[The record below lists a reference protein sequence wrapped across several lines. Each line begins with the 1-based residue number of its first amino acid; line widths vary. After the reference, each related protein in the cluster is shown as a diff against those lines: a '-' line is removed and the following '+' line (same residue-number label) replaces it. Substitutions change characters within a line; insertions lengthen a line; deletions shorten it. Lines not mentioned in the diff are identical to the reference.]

1 MPEWFFLL
9 DFSSESFS
17 SIMLENGGVLCWS
30 FILEFLNSLEF
41 FVYIEASLFT
51 YSLLLLGNRAI
62 AHFRCLALTRSS
74 AAWSP
79 WSLESWT
86 TGPRSSC
93 PTGKRLPQPSAS
105 VSSSWD
111 FQWPHKWVNSEVS
124 IQSANHMSIKNECY
138 VRDELIGLRYEKHPE
153 CPLMTGWNVHFPT
166 DGLLLGFRTVA
177 FVDLLLR
184 DGRHL
189 MVLRG

>member
-1 MPEWFFLL
+1 
-9 DFSSESFS
+9 
-17 SIMLENGGVLCWS
+17 MLASKAPRKFETS
-30 FILEFLNSLEF
+30 FILIKKKIFL
-41 FVYIEASLFT
+41 T
-51 YSLLLLGNRAI
+51 Y
-62 AHFRCLALTRSS
+62 
-74 AAWSP
+74 
-79 WSLESWT
+79 
-86 TGPRSSC
+86 
-93 PTGKRLPQPSAS
+93 
-105 VSSSWD
+105 
-111 FQWPHKWVNSEVS
+111 
-124 IQSANHMSIKNECY
+124 SIKNECY

>member
-51 YSLLLLGNRAI
+51 YSLLLLGNQAI
-62 AHFRCLALTRSS
+62 AHFRCWGLTRSS
-74 AAWSP
+74 AALSH

-93 PTGKRLPQPSAS
+93 PTGKRLLQPSAS

-124 IQSANHMSIKNECY
+124 IQRANRQSRMNATYEMNWLVWDMKNT
-138 VRDELIGLRYEKHPE
+138 RYS
-153 CPLMTGWNVHFPT
+153 LMIGWNVYFPT